1 MSKANL
7 NFNDTK
13 VKNSRFYNSK
23 YSINIDKKDIKKQS
37 YLTKFHGV
45 KKVLNTLLVIRMMIK
60 LNQCA

>member
-37 YLTKFHGV
+37 YLTKFNGV